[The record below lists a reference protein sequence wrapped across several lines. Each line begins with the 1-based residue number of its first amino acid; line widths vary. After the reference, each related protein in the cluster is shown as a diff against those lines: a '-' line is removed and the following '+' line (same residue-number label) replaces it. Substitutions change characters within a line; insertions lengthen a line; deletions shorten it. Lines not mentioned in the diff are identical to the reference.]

1 MPVKNRA
8 RFPRRA
14 AKVTLMLAAL
24 AVSCGKK
31 TALTPPAAPRPV
43 TREAVAA
50 PEPLSEPQTIATLP
64 PAQPVPASAAL
75 DEPSGLALAP
85 PATAAGPERDP
96 AGGEGALAGGQPG
109 GQPGAE
115 VAGESGGEPRP
126 RAGAS
131 GLRLGQILSAEERRN
146 LRQEIT
152 ESLSEAQRNLTYISE
167 RRPALEQS
175 RQAQRIRAFMKQARE
190 IQRQDLPLA
199 KNLAERARLLAEDL
213 AKNMR

>member
-1 MPVKNRA
+1 MPAKNRA

-14 AKVTLMLAAL
+14 AKVALMLAAL

-31 TALTPPAAPRPV
+31 TVLAPPAAPRPAAP
-43 TREAVAA
+43 EAVAA

-75 DEPSGLALAP
+75 DEPSGLELPP
-85 PATAAGPERDP
+85 PATAAGPERAP

-109 GQPGAE
+109 EE
-115 VAGESGGEPRP
+115 VAGESGDELRP
-126 RAGAS
+126 GAGAN
-131 GLRLGQILSAEERRN
+131 GLRLGQILSAEERKN
-146 LRQEIT
+146 LRQAIT

-167 RRPALEQS
+167 RRPDQEQS
-175 RQAQRIRAFMKQARE
+175 RQARRIRAFMKQARE
-190 IQRQDLPLA
+190 IQRRDLPLA

>member
-109 GQPGAE
+109 GE

-131 GLRLGQILSAEERRN
+131 GLRLGQILSAEERKN

-167 RRPALEQS
+167 RRPDPEQS
-175 RQAQRIRAFMKQARE
+175 RQARRIRAFMKQARE

>member
-1 MPVKNRA
+1 MPARNRA
-8 RFPRRA
+8 RFLQRA

-31 TALTPPAAPRPV
+31 TAIAPPAAPLPAA
-43 TREAVAA
+43 REVVAA

-64 PAQPVPASAAL
+64 PEQPVPASAAR
-75 DEPSGLALAP
+75 DEPSGLELAP

-96 AGGEGALAGGQPG
+96 AGGEGASAG
-109 GQPGAE
+109 
-115 VAGESGGEPRP
+115 GESGGEPRP

-131 GLRLGQILSAEERRN
+131 GLRLGQILSAEERKN
-146 LRQEIT
+146 LRQAIT

-167 RRPALEQS
+167 RRPDPEQN
-175 RQAQRIRAFMKQARE
+175 RQARRIRAFMKQARE
-190 IQRQDLPLA
+190 IQQQDLPLA